1 MQARLGHP
9 VRVEARV
16 GAREKLRV
24 AGWQRARVKQQ
35 DRRWCQWRTTA
46 GGGVARVREEK
57 KQGGFYRSGGM
68 PRRLLVASWP
78 TGVRGWT
85 RRWWRR
91 AAEPVANG
99 AWRFARRRVR
109 IGHVAPA

>member
-57 KQGGFYRSGGM
+57 KQGGFYRFGGM

-78 TGVRGWT
+78 TGVRGG
-85 RRWWRR
+85 RGGGGDVRWSQWPM
-91 AAEPVANG
+91 EHG
-99 AWRFARRRVR
+99 
-109 IGHVAPA
+109 GSPAGEYA